1 MLDICFEVLD
11 NSNKALEDTSKDLLR
26 RGDPVYISRTLTAM
40 VRSLTWAWSVT
51 LALAIDR
58 FLPSPR

>member
-11 NSNKALEDTSKDLLR
+11 NSNKALQNTSKDLSR
-26 RGDPVYISRTLTAM
+26 RCDPVYVSRTVTAM
-40 VRSLTWAWSVT
+40 VRSLTWASTVT
-51 LALAIDR
+51 LAIHR